1 MFLKSLILLL
11 AVALL
16 SAGRV
21 PSVEERIVC
30 GFPQDIEAAP
40 WQVYVNIQK
49 PNGDRDGCGGVIY
62 AENIILTAAHCVDDH
77 EATDISVYYGSSI
90 KLEGDVAN
98 VSDVLVHGEY
108 YPEGTNGNFAND
120 IAVLILRTKIPLGSS
135 AYPIEIADET
145 PQPGRWALVTGWGS
159 SIDDGSPG
167 VTDLQGAYVL
177 IEDHQKC
184 ELAHSASQPS
194 CSNHN
199 ATITDDMICSKGI
212 NTGPCRG
219 DSGGPLV
226 SIPDNKLVGI
236 VSWTPYC
243 GHPYFP
249 DVYANVV
256 VLENWI
262 LTAVQF
268 STITQD

>member
-1 MFLKSLILLL
+1 MYLKSLILLL

-21 PSVEERIVC
+21 PPLEERIVC
-30 GFPQDIEAAP
+30 GFPQDIKTAS
-40 WQVYVNIQK
+40 WQVYVNIKK
-49 PNGDRDGCGGVIY
+49 PNGVSGGCGGVII
-62 AENIILTAAHCVDDH
+62 AENIILTAAHCVANR
-77 EATDISVYYGSSI
+77 EATDIAVYYGSSI

-98 VSDVLVHGEY
+98 VSDVLVHAEY
-108 YPEGTNGNFAND
+108 NPEGTNGNLAND
-120 IAVLILRTKIPLGSS
+120 IAVLLLSTNIPLGSS

-159 SIDDGSPG
+159 SIDDGSSG

-184 ELAHSASQPS
+184 ELAHSVNLPS
-194 CSNHN
+194 CSNQN
-199 ATITDDMICSKGI
+199 TTITDDMICSIGV
-212 NTGPCRG
+212 NGGPCRG

-226 SIPDNKLVGI
+226 SVPDNQLVGI

-243 GHPYFP
+243 GHPYYP

-256 VLENWI
+256 VLKNWI
-262 LTAVQF
+262 LTALQS
-268 STITQD
+268 STVIEE